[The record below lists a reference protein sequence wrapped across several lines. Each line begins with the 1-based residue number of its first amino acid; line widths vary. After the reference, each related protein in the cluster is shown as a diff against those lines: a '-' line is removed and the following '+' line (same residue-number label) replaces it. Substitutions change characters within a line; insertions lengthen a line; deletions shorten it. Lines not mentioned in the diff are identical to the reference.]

1 MALEPNFLL
10 SWIFLC
16 IAATISSTLFFFRKK
31 QHKFRSKK
39 LQQPKKKLPPG
50 EMGLPWIGET
60 MEFYKAQKNNRVFED
75 FVNPRIIKH
84 GNLFKT
90 KIMGS
95 PTIVVNGA
103 EANRLILSNEFSLV
117 VSSWPSSSVQLMG
130 MNCIMAKQGEKHRVL
145 RGIVANSLSYNGLE
159 SLLPNLCDTVRSHLD
174 TQWRGKEEISLY
186 RSTKALT
193 FTVVFECLYGIKVE
207 LGMLEIF
214 ERVLEG
220 VFALPVEFPCSRF
233 ARAKKARVEIETLLV
248 EKVREKRREME
259 QEEGGERPNTTL
271 FSRLVQGLIKG
282 EITEEEVVDNM
293 VLLVF
298 AAHDTTSYA
307 MAMTF
312 KMLAQHPTCL
322 HTLLKE
328 HVQIKAN
335 KGEGEYLTVEDV
347 KKMKYSWQVV
357 RETMRLSPPIF
368 GSFRKAVV
376 DINYGGFTIPKGWK
390 VLWTTY
396 GTHYNPEIFEDP
408 MSFNPSRFDKAVQ
421 AYTYLPFGGG
431 PRLCA
436 GHQLAK
442 VSILVFLHFVV
453 TSYDWSLV
461 YPDETISMDPLPL
474 PSLGMPIKISP
485 KVNRTKKER
494 ERELKHTRREMEKV
508 GEDEKTIGEASNSTE
523 ETRNVKEDE
532 RITEEGSTDPSNSQT
547 ANFEDHD
554 VSEYEMEDEEVLE
567 LFRRSSSLRPKVA
580 KTNNF
585 PYPNKSEE
593 MVLQF
598 PEDTPAETE
607 QTNVEFHSMTDTS
620 EIAGPGAEDLDI
632 SVILEGV
639 RSSSDSKEDSVDS
652 SSDSDLSSYYFDGSL
667 PVSAHVEEP
676 ETHQDES
683 HLPKDENQMPLL
695 RLNQPVQQLTSWRSC
710 CGLLELLRADD
721 P

>member
-10 SWIFLC
+10 SWVFLC
-16 IAATISSTLFFFRKK
+16 IAATISSTLFFFHKK
-31 QHKFRSKK
+31 PHRFTSKK
-39 LQQPKKKLPPG
+39 LQQKKKKKKLPPG
-50 EMGLPWIGET
+50 QMGLPWIGET
-60 MEFYKAQKNNRVFED
+60 MEFYKAQKSDRVFED
-75 FVNPRIIKH
+75 FVNPRIVKH

-90 KIMGS
+90 RIMGS

-103 EANRLILSNEFSLV
+103 EANRLILSNEFNLV

-159 SLLPNLCDTVRSHLD
+159 SLVPKLCDTIQSHLE
-174 TQWRGKEEISLY
+174 TEWRGKEEISLY
-186 RSTKALT
+186 RSAKALT

-207 LGMLEIF
+207 LGMLDIF

-220 VFALPVEFPCSRF
+220 VFALPVEFPFSRF
-233 ARAKKARVEIETLLV
+233 ARAKKARLEIETLLV

-259 QEEGGERPNTTL
+259 EKEEEEVERPNTTL
-271 FSRLVQGLIKG
+271 FSRLVEGLIKG

-322 HTLLKE
+322 DTLLQE

-335 KGEGEYLTVEDV
+335 KGEGESLTVEDV

-376 DINYGGFTIPKGWK
+376 DIDYEGFTIPKGWK
-390 VLWTTY
+390 ILWTTY
-396 GTHYNPEIFEDP
+396 GTHYNPEIFQDP
-408 MSFNPSRFDKAVQ
+408 MSFSPSRFDQPIQ

-442 VSILVFLHFVV
+442 MSILIFLHFVV
-453 TSYDWSLV
+453 TRYDWSLV
-461 YPDETISMDPLPL
+461 HPDETISMDPLPF

-485 KVNRTKKER
+485 KV
-494 ERELKHTRREMEKV
+494 
-508 GEDEKTIGEASNSTE
+508 S
-523 ETRNVKEDE
+523 
-532 RITEEGSTDPSNSQT
+532 
-547 ANFEDHD
+547 
-554 VSEYEMEDEEVLE
+554 
-567 LFRRSSSLRPKVA
+567 
-580 KTNNF
+580 
-585 PYPNKSEE
+585 
-593 MVLQF
+593 
-598 PEDTPAETE
+598 
-607 QTNVEFHSMTDTS
+607 
-620 EIAGPGAEDLDI
+620 
-632 SVILEGV
+632 
-639 RSSSDSKEDSVDS
+639 
-652 SSDSDLSSYYFDGSL
+652 
-667 PVSAHVEEP
+667 
-676 ETHQDES
+676 
-683 HLPKDENQMPLL
+683 
-695 RLNQPVQQLTSWRSC
+695 
-710 CGLLELLRADD
+710 
-721 P
+721 

>member
-16 IAATISSTLFFFRKK
+16 IAATISSTFFFFRKK
-31 QHKFRSKK
+31 PHRFTSKK
-39 LQQPKKKLPPG
+39 LQHHKKKLPRG
-50 EMGLPWIGET
+50 DMGLPWIGET

-75 FVNPRIIKH
+75 FVNPRITKH
-84 GNLFKT
+84 GNIFKT

-130 MNCIMAKQGEKHRVL
+130 MNCIMAKQGEKHKVL

-159 SLLPNLCDTVRSHLD
+159 SLVPKLCDTVRLHLE

-220 VFALPVEFPCSRF
+220 VFALPVDFPCSSF
-233 ARAKKARVEIETLLV
+233 ARAKKARLEIETLLV

-259 QEEGGERPNTTL
+259 QQEEEAERPNKTL
-271 FSRLVQGLIKG
+271 FSRLVQGLING
-282 EITEEEVVDNM
+282 DITEEEVVDNM

-312 KMLAQHPTCL
+312 KMLAQHPTCRD
-322 HTLLKE
+322 TLLQE

-335 KGEGEYLTVEDV
+335 KGEGEYHLTVEDV

-390 VLWTTY
+390 ILWTTY

-408 MSFNPSRFDKAVQ
+408 MSFNPSRFDKPVQ

-442 VSILVFLHFVV
+442 VSILVLLHFVV

-461 YPDETISMDPLPL
+461 HPDETISMDPLPF

-485 KVNRTKKER
+485 KV
-494 ERELKHTRREMEKV
+494 
-508 GEDEKTIGEASNSTE
+508 S
-523 ETRNVKEDE
+523 
-532 RITEEGSTDPSNSQT
+532 
-547 ANFEDHD
+547 
-554 VSEYEMEDEEVLE
+554 
-567 LFRRSSSLRPKVA
+567 
-580 KTNNF
+580 
-585 PYPNKSEE
+585 
-593 MVLQF
+593 
-598 PEDTPAETE
+598 
-607 QTNVEFHSMTDTS
+607 
-620 EIAGPGAEDLDI
+620 
-632 SVILEGV
+632 
-639 RSSSDSKEDSVDS
+639 
-652 SSDSDLSSYYFDGSL
+652 
-667 PVSAHVEEP
+667 
-676 ETHQDES
+676 
-683 HLPKDENQMPLL
+683 
-695 RLNQPVQQLTSWRSC
+695 
-710 CGLLELLRADD
+710 
-721 P
+721 

>member
-31 QHKFRSKK
+31 PHRFTSKK
-39 LQQPKKKLPPG
+39 LQQHKKKLPPG
-50 EMGLPWIGET
+50 EMGLPWVGET
-60 MEFYKAQKNNRVFED
+60 MDFYKAQKNNRVFED
-75 FVNPRIIKH
+75 FVNPRITKH
-84 GNLFKT
+84 GNIFKT

-159 SLLPNLCDTVRSHLD
+159 SLVPKLCDTVRLHLE
-174 TQWRGKEEISLY
+174 TEWRGKEEISLY
-186 RSTKALT
+186 RSTKVLT

-233 ARAKKARVEIETLLV
+233 ARAKKARLEIETLLV

-259 QEEGGERPNTTL
+259 QEEEEEAERLNTTL
-271 FSRLVQGLIKG
+271 FSRLVQGLING
-282 EITEEEVVDNM
+282 YITEEEVVDNM

-312 KMLAQHPTCL
+312 KMLAQHPTCRD
-322 HTLLKE
+322 TLLQE

-335 KGEGEYLTVEDV
+335 KGEGEYHLTVEDV

-390 VLWTTY
+390 ILWTTF

-408 MSFNPSRFDKAVQ
+408 MSFNPSRFDKPVQ

-436 GHQLAK
+436 GHPLAK

-453 TSYDWSLV
+453 TRYDWSLV
-461 YPDETISMDPLPL
+461 YPDETISMDPLPF

-485 KVNRTKKER
+485 KV
-494 ERELKHTRREMEKV
+494 
-508 GEDEKTIGEASNSTE
+508 S
-523 ETRNVKEDE
+523 
-532 RITEEGSTDPSNSQT
+532 
-547 ANFEDHD
+547 
-554 VSEYEMEDEEVLE
+554 
-567 LFRRSSSLRPKVA
+567 
-580 KTNNF
+580 
-585 PYPNKSEE
+585 
-593 MVLQF
+593 
-598 PEDTPAETE
+598 
-607 QTNVEFHSMTDTS
+607 
-620 EIAGPGAEDLDI
+620 
-632 SVILEGV
+632 
-639 RSSSDSKEDSVDS
+639 
-652 SSDSDLSSYYFDGSL
+652 
-667 PVSAHVEEP
+667 
-676 ETHQDES
+676 
-683 HLPKDENQMPLL
+683 
-695 RLNQPVQQLTSWRSC
+695 
-710 CGLLELLRADD
+710 
-721 P
+721 